1 MQARAGQVRDR
12 GLEGIEAIIERQQRV
27 PPKGNHE
34 GLFLAREHRGAR
46 LLRAGA
52 FVLDRGA
59 LLPLGDRLRV
69 DPVALG
75 QHPQALLTMLDRATH
90 CRRRAGAPMQN
101 LAHSASFHSREKSAP
116 SKPGTKQLADA
127 HWTRLEPL
135 LETCRPKGKTPP
147 RDLRRTLSAIVW
159 RHQNGAKWRPHQALA
174 EHHTAGRVCPVRL
187 ENPLRNVQSDRVNL
201 PHGRLLKW
209 SIDATTTLARR

>member
-1 MQARAGQVRDR
+1 MIGSGAGSWP
-12 GLEGIEAIIERQQRV
+12 GGHLEGIEAIIERQQRV

-116 SKPGTKQLADA
+116 SKPGTKHLSNLAGTAALKPDA
-127 HWTRLEPL
+127 
-135 LETCRPKGKTPP
+135 
-147 RDLRRTLSAIVW
+147 V
-159 RHQNGAKWRPHQALA
+159 
-174 EHHTAGRVCPVRL
+174 
-187 ENPLRNVQSDRVNL
+187 
-201 PHGRLLKW
+201 
-209 SIDATTTLARR
+209 